1 MARTILIVDDD
12 PDVRAVIEL
21 TLRQEGYRPKAVASG
36 EMALEAFREH
46 APDLV
51 ILDVLLPDID
61 GKEVCRQIRA
71 ESQVPIVF
79 LSRRGEPIDRIL
91 GLELGADDYIPKP
104 FDPRELS
111 ARIHAVFRR
120 SDRLPESMS
129 EKANEMLCGRLRLD
143 LDRHEA
149 HWDGER
155 IKLTKTEFGIIRTL
169 MSKPYRVFPRQEI
182 IEKAYEDH
190 TIVSERTIDSHV
202 RRIRNKLQELGAEP
216 IETVHGVG
224 FRIVEALDEEQ
235 IPRTR
240 EARPN
245 A

>member
-1 MARTILIVDDD
+1 MARDILVVDDD

-21 TLRQEGYRPKAVASG
+21 TLRQEGYNPKAVASG
-36 EMALEAFREH
+36 EMALEAFREGQ
-46 APDLV
+46 PDLV

-61 GKEVCRQIRA
+61 GKEICRLIRA
-71 ESQVPIVF
+71 DSDVPIVF

-120 SDRLPESMS
+120 SERLPKEIAES
-129 EKANEMLCGRLRLD
+129 ANELVCGRLRLD

-149 HWDGER
+149 YWEGEK
-155 IKLTKTEFGIIRTL
+155 IKLTKTEFGILRTL
-169 MSKPYRVFPRQEI
+169 MSKPYRVYPRKEI

-202 RRIRNKLQELGAEP
+202 RRIRNKLQEHDAEP

-224 FRIVEALDEEQ
+224 FRIIEGLDNESMPSERA
-235 IPRTR
+235 PR
-240 EARPN
+240 AN

>member
-1 MARTILIVDDD
+1 MARTILVVDDD

-21 TLRQEGYRPKAVASG
+21 TLRQEGYEPKAVASG
-36 EMALEAFREH
+36 EMALEAFEEGD
-46 APDLV
+46 PDLV

-61 GKEVCRQIRA
+61 GKEVCRRIRRM
-71 ESQVPIVF
+71 SQVPIVF
-79 LSRRGEPIDRIL
+79 LSCRGEPIDRIL

-120 SDRLPESMS
+120 TERAPQPANDN
-129 EKANEMLCGRLRLD
+129 ANELICGRLRLD

-149 HWDGER
+149 YWSGEKV
-155 IKLTKTEFGIIRTL
+155 KLTKTEFSILRTL

-202 RRIRNKLQELGAEP
+202 RRIRNKLDELGAEP

-224 FRIVEALDEEQ
+224 FRIIEGLDDESVPGAREE
-235 IPRTR
+235 
-240 EARPN
+240 RPN